1 MIFSHF
7 YQFSHTIFPHIYM
20 DMNMIVDGL
29 SKDGTRLDRETWL
42 VLQQQEEI
50 ISKYA
55 CAPWF

>member
-1 MIFSHF
+1 
-7 YQFSHTIFPHIYM
+7 M